1 MYVVLLK
8 LREQKCLELHKN
20 PGHSLSTPKTAS
32 LQGHTFF
39 KSISTKRHILRYL
52 VLHLSIFFFF
62 NLHCLPDKV
71 FLFFIFDRTTAY
83 GVPGPGIRSKL
94 QLWQCQIPN
103 PVLGQGSN
111 LHASTPDA
119 NHSGNSKTK
128 YFDQLFDLMNWP
140 QKCGPDTVNNDVQPG
155 HTVLSSAFN
164 LHAEPEV
171 SKMKYDVI
179 NFQLH

>member
-1 MYVVLLK
+1 MLFCWSSGSRSALNSIKIQATHWAHQRRHLYKVTHFLKAYLLK
-8 LREQKCLELHKN
+8 DIFLDIWFYIW
-20 PGHSLSTPKTAS
+20 A
-32 LQGHTFF
+32 
-39 KSISTKRHILRYL
+39 
-52 VLHLSIFFFF
+52 FFFF

-179 NFQLH
+179 NFQLHW